1 MFFVMKNGGMTTSQ
15 YYKEF
20 SSDEQVKALVNADGT
35 PCAVKVACTV

>member
-20 SSDEQVKALVNADGT
+20 SSDEQVKALIMLMARRVR
-35 PCAVKVACTV
+35 